1 MLVPGIFCKALALHF
16 DLRSFFAVLKW
27 YETKKRQLRLQV
39 FYVEFEGNALDN
51 SGSLFLLA

>member
-1 MLVPGIFCKALALHF
+1 MLVPRIFCKALALHF

-27 YETKKRQLRLQV
+27 YERKRKGNSV
-39 FYVEFEGNALDN
+39 FYVEFGRNALDN